1 MNAGLTGILPAGLY
15 VFTFAQTPV
24 PLTSYSTHH
33 TTKTVFYTLSEAR
46 HVST

>member
-1 MNAGLTGILPAGLY
+1 MNADLTKILSAGLY
-15 VFTFAQTPV
+15 VFTFVQTPA

-46 HVST
+46 HVFT